1 MDGDLIM
8 KILLIDLNDRFA
20 LITLLLSTFASRQ
33 STFTGYALVSIQLE
47 SSIDTSIS
55 NVQLS

>member
-20 LITLLLSTFASRQ
+20 LTTLLLSTFASD
-33 STFTGYALVSIQLE
+33 QLK
-47 SSIDTSIS
+47 SGTVGPDR
-55 NVQLS
+55 